1 MLGLEIIVQCELDRI
16 GVLKTVGSCQCFQS
30 FQFWPLILIP
40 WCSGYHTSNKIWHI
54 HSIKSELFEGS
65 KTAHNIPEVFHYVSL
80 WWWSHLEIKLKGVV
94 WWKKGTFNFQRI
106 EFLMYFYIWKIFIIL
121 FSIKTCSSYML
132 TQIHG
137 VPWHFLSLFH
147 KTYHCR
153 H

>member
-1 MLGLEIIVQCELDRI
+1 MWIGSTRFFKNSWQLSVFSKFSILTFIIDTMVQ
-16 GVLKTVGSCQCFQS
+16 
-30 FQFWPLILIP
+30 W
-40 WCSGYHTSNKIWHI
+40 TSNKIWHI

-94 WWKKGTFNFQRI
+94 WWKKGTFNFRRI

>member
-1 MLGLEIIVQCELDRI
+1 MWIGLTRFFKNSWQLSMFSKFSILTLIIDTMVQ
-16 GVLKTVGSCQCFQS
+16 
-30 FQFWPLILIP
+30 W
-40 WCSGYHTSNKIWHI
+40 TSNKIWHI
-54 HSIKSELFEGS
+54 HSIQSELFEGS

-94 WWKKGTFNFQRI
+94 WWKKGTFNFRRI

>member
-1 MLGLEIIVQCELDRI
+1 MWIGLTRFFKNSWQLSMFSKFSILTLIIDTMVQ
-16 GVLKTVGSCQCFQS
+16 
-30 FQFWPLILIP
+30 W
-40 WCSGYHTSNKIWHI
+40 TSNKIWHI

-94 WWKKGTFNFQRI
+94 WLKKGTFNFRRI

>member
-1 MLGLEIIVQCELDRI
+1 MWIGLTRFFKNSWQLSMFSKFSILTLIIDTMVQ
-16 GVLKTVGSCQCFQS
+16 
-30 FQFWPLILIP
+30 W
-40 WCSGYHTSNKIWHI
+40 TSNKIWHI
-54 HSIKSELFEGS
+54 HSIQSELFEGS

-94 WWKKGTFNFQRI
+94 WLKKGTFNFRRI

>member
-1 MLGLEIIVQCELDRI
+1 MWIGSNWCFKNSWQLSMFSKFSILTLIIDTMVQ
-16 GVLKTVGSCQCFQS
+16 
-30 FQFWPLILIP
+30 W
-40 WCSGYHTSNKIWHI
+40 TSNKIWHI
-54 HSIKSELFEGS
+54 HSIQSELFEGS

>member
-1 MLGLEIIVQCELDRI
+1 MWIGLTRFFKNSWQLSMFSKFSILTLIIDTMVQ
-16 GVLKTVGSCQCFQS
+16 
-30 FQFWPLILIP
+30 W
-40 WCSGYHTSNKIWHI
+40 TSNKIWHI
-54 HSIKSELFEGS
+54 HSIQSELFEGS

-94 WWKKGTFNFQRI
+94 WLKKGTFNFRRI

-147 KTYHCR
+147 KTYHLPSLAISY
-153 H
+153 

>member
-1 MLGLEIIVQCELDRI
+1 MWIGLTRFFKNSWQLSMFSKFSILTLIIDTMVQ
-16 GVLKTVGSCQCFQS
+16 
-30 FQFWPLILIP
+30 W
-40 WCSGYHTSNKIWHI
+40 TSNKIWHI
-54 HSIKSELFEGS
+54 HSIQSELFEGS

-94 WWKKGTFNFQRI
+94 WLKKGTFNFRRI
-106 EFLMYFYIWKIFIIL
+106 EFLVYFYIWKIFIIL

>member
-1 MLGLEIIVQCELDRI
+1 MWIGLTRFFKNSWQLSMFSKFSILTLIIDTMVQ
-16 GVLKTVGSCQCFQS
+16 
-30 FQFWPLILIP
+30 W
-40 WCSGYHTSNKIWHI
+40 TSNKIWHI
-54 HSIKSELFEGS
+54 HSIQSELFEGS

>member
-1 MLGLEIIVQCELDRI
+1 MWIGLTRFFKNSWQLSMFSKFSILTLIIDTMVQ
-16 GVLKTVGSCQCFQS
+16 
-30 FQFWPLILIP
+30 W
-40 WCSGYHTSNKIWHI
+40 TSNKIWHI
-54 HSIKSELFEGS
+54 HSIQSELFEGS
-65 KTAHNIPEVFHYVSL
+65 KTAHNIPEVFHYMSL

-94 WWKKGTFNFQRI
+94 WLKKGTFNFRRI

>member
-1 MLGLEIIVQCELDRI
+1 MWIGLTRFFKNSWQLSMFSKFSILTLIIDTMVQ
-16 GVLKTVGSCQCFQS
+16 
-30 FQFWPLILIP
+30 W
-40 WCSGYHTSNKIWHI
+40 TSNKIWHI
-54 HSIKSELFEGS
+54 HSIQSELFEGS

-94 WWKKGTFNFQRI
+94 WLKKGTFNFRRI
-106 EFLMYFYIWKIFIIL
+106 EFLMYFYIWKILIIL